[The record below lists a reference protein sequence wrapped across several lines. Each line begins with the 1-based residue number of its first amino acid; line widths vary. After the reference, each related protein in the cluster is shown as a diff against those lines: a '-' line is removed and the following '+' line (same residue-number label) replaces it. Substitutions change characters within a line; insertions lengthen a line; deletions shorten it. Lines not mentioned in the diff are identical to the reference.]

1 MIFLI
6 KVKHDLNLTV
16 PMWKV
21 IALCF
26 IKDSR
31 RTAFFVLFFLIY
43 SAVCIFFTCAAYQL
57 SCSRVAHCSPVTS
70 WHPTEIGQ
78 ARPVEGDQVCWSASP
93 DTTRWTHC
101 STPLLPFSLA
111 LLWEAPPSLSSISK
125 QLHSWKLIAF
135 MCGQMFVGGND
146 TFDTK
151 APRLVFSKVG
161 VSKWSVICNIDIT

>member
-1 MIFLI
+1 
-6 KVKHDLNLTV
+6 
-16 PMWKV
+16 MWKV

-78 ARPVEGDQVCWSASP
+78 ARPVEGEQVCWSASP

-125 QLHSWKLIAF
+125 QLHSCKLIALCVVKCLLEA
-135 MCGQMFVGGND
+135 MIHLTLKPQGLCSV
-146 TFDTK
+146 
-151 APRLVFSKVG
+151 
-161 VSKWSVICNIDIT
+161 KWACPNEA

>member
-1 MIFLI
+1 
-6 KVKHDLNLTV
+6 
-16 PMWKV
+16 MWKV

-78 ARPVEGDQVCWSASP
+78 ARPVEGEQVCWSASP

-125 QLHSWKLIAF
+125 QLHSCKLIAL
-135 MCGQMFVGGND
+135 C
-146 TFDTK
+146 
-151 APRLVFSKVG
+151 LVKCLLEAMIHLTLKPQGLCSV
-161 VSKWSVICNIDIT
+161 KWACPNEA

>member
-1 MIFLI
+1 
-6 KVKHDLNLTV
+6 
-16 PMWKV
+16 MWKV
-21 IALCF
+21 VALCF

-78 ARPVEGDQVCWSASP
+78 ARPVEGEQVCWSASP

-125 QLHSWKLIAF
+125 QLHSCKLIALCVVKCLLEA
-135 MCGQMFVGGND
+135 MIHLTLKPQGLCSV
-146 TFDTK
+146 
-151 APRLVFSKVG
+151 
-161 VSKWSVICNIDIT
+161 KWACPNEA